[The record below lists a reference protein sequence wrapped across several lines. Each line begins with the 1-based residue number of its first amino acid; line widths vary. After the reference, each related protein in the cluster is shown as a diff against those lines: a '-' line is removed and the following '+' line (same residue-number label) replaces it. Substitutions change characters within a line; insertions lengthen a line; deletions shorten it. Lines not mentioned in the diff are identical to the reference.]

1 MFYATGVNFY
11 NVDGTIKSRH
21 AEVDCVQRLKYS
33 NKRKKVNMIVIRT
46 TPTKML
52 ANAKPCCHCIK
63 TVKQT
68 LKKKGYRLHR
78 IYYSDND
85 GNFRYLI

>member
-1 MFYATGVNFY
+1 
-11 NVDGTIKSRH
+11 
-21 AEVDCVQRLKYS
+21 
-33 NKRKKVNMIVIRT
+33 MIVIKT

-52 ANAKPCCHCIK
+52 ANAKPNCCHCIK

-68 LKKKGYRLHR
+68 LKEKGYRLHR